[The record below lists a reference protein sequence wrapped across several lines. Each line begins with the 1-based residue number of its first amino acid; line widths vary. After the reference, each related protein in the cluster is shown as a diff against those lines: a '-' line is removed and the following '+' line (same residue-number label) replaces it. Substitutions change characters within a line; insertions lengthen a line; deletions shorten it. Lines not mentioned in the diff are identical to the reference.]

1 MLAGCIPK
9 KFLDAILSVPWGFFS
24 LKTLNFWGGGMKFGA
39 VQCPQ
44 KYLQPTQNK
53 PGHPQAALGFLP
65 QKEAGGGGF
74 FFRAFQGIFSMVVRK
89 KNVILAAQLQ
99 VLQSSKL
106 PIWCL
111 WPSTGREK
119 PPKSFI
125 SYLGF
130 LKAPN
135 DLIIDLKNPIISLFS
150 NNL

>member
-1 MLAGCIPK
+1 MSLE
-9 KFLDAILSVPWGFFS
+9 DFS
-24 LKTLNFWGGGMKFGA
+24 LSDTQFLGGGMKFGA

-74 FFRAFQGIFSMVVRK
+74 FRVFQGIFSMVVRK

-106 PIWCL
+106 PI
-111 WPSTGREK
+111 
-119 PPKSFI
+119 
-125 SYLGF
+125 
-130 LKAPN
+130 
-135 DLIIDLKNPIISLFS
+135 
-150 NNL
+150 